1 MASIKALA
9 AIGLTLCLIIPI
21 GLGYVLS
28 IEEEPV
34 TSWQTTSQ
42 SNISDLI
49 LNNQGPYF
57 GSYKGTSNNSTL
69 LGTETAAPEYI
80 SVTDNY
86 SSLPIYDE
94 TTYTIQTAAQY
105 TQYSRAWN
113 AGSALYL
120 LPTTEGYPDMSGF
133 DYQVIGVHDIYEL
146 YAGEGIIY
154 VFDDQDR
161 EYPVGSE
168 SGQHLFLY
176 RNSDTTWRVFGTWES
191 GDETITLDRTLSK
204 FMIQL
209 SPTGIPGIPNSRV
222 YIRSADL
229 TSIPTSQLPGV
240 ITATNG
246 VVKIGDQYYQ
256 GYLNMQISSGEVIIN
271 GAAPIEYTE
280 TDVLKIAQTSQTNLI
295 SSGPTGQYADPSE
308 GWTAVDASTNYT
320 WVNNQLNQSV
330 TFYVK
335 PIHAPGQY
343 ATIGDLR
350 IYAAGQNI
358 EAYLLSQGPGT
369 AQVLGAY
376 DYLQVVVSTTGYTV
390 SGLPAWPTMGTA
402 PTLYNTLTFDRSSAL
417 FDALSIQTTH
427 QGSNYWHFRVDNA
440 NIVQGYYPD
449 TLDYTLN
456 LDQLYPGA
464 AVDVYIN
471 SIGLY
476 GDSLSIGGINYAV
489 DQSTGSITVNGAPAR
504 LLHAHLSAW
513 QTDSGYSVRIN
524 GVEITTTQTLPQIYF
539 GGEWSLTATAY
550 KMEPVEDMQLTW
562 HAGEFSLDKDS
573 FAAAVVITAVLMILV
588 LGMTGGRSMSKM
600 GLLILVCGGAAL
612 VAMIML

>member
-1 MASIKALA
+1 MASFKALA

-42 SNISDLI
+42 SSISDLI
-49 LNNQGPYF
+49 LNNQAPYF
-57 GSYKGTSNNSTL
+57 GSYKGASNNSTL
-69 LGTETAAPEYI
+69 LGTGTAAPEYI
-80 SVTDNY
+80 SVTGNY
-86 SSLPIYDE
+86 SALPIYDE
-94 TTYTIQTAAQY
+94 TAVMVTDNAPSTTYTRENGRDKAVMPISQPVSGDIDAVIVGNHDLYRVGTI
-105 TQYSRAWN
+105 
-113 AGSALYL
+113 ALLMTY
-120 LPTTEGYPDMSGF
+120 PDSTTEIQFSTEYWTIYRDSASTWTALNDDGRKYTGVSNWMAGTSSGSGGLETAVVISYA
-133 DYQVIGVHDIYEL
+133 DYVNVTHNLAPASLPLITSAIK
-146 YAGEGIIY
+146 
-154 VFDDQDR
+154 
-161 EYPVGSE
+161 VGSNYY
-168 SGQHLFLY
+168 GGNHNLRLT
-176 RNSDTTWRVFGTWES
+176 SDTVYLD
-191 GDETITLDRTLSK
+191 GDELSFDFANNSIQVASTVRNDAIT
-204 FMIQL
+204 
-209 SPTGIPGIPNSRV
+209 
-222 YIRSADL
+222 
-229 TSIPTSQLPGV
+229 
-240 ITATNG
+240 TA
-246 VVKIGDQYYQ
+246 
-256 GYLNMQISSGEVIIN
+256 
-271 GAAPIEYTE
+271 
-280 TDVLKIAQTSQTNLI
+280 
-295 SSGPTGQYADPSE
+295 PTGQYADPSD
-308 GWTAVDASTNYT
+308 GWTAVDTSTNYT

-358 EAYLLSQGPGT
+358 EAYLLSQGPQT

-376 DYLQVVVSTTGYTV
+376 DYLQVVVSTTGYIV
-390 SGLPAWPTMGTA
+390 SGLSAWPTMGTA
-402 PTLYNTLTFDRSSAL
+402 PTLYNTLTFDKSSAL
-417 FDALSIQTTH
+417 FDALLIQTTH

-513 QTDSGYSVRIN
+513 QTDGGYSVRIN
-524 GVEITTTQTLPQIYF
+524 GVEIATTQTLPQIYF